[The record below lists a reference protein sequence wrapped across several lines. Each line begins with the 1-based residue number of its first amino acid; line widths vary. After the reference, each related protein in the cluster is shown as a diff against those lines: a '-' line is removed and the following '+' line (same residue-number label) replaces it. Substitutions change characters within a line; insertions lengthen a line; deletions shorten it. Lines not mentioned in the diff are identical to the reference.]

1 MLKAEQET
9 LAHPV
14 WNGRLG
20 LDSLAGIRWDDF
32 VVLRP
37 A

>member
-9 LAHPV
+9 STHPV
-14 WNGRLG
+14 WNGRLNQ
-20 LDSLAGIRWDDF
+20 DSLAGLRWDDF